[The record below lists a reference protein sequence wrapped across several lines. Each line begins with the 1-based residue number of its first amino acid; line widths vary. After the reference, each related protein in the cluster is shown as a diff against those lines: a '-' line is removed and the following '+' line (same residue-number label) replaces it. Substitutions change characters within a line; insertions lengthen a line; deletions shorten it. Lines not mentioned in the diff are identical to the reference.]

1 VSGPA
6 PLLVVRDA
14 AFGYGGQAVVRHLDL
29 ELHQGEVV
37 ALLGANGAGKTTTL
51 LGLSGLVER
60 FSGEVELAG
69 AAITTLSPELR
80 VRRGLAH
87 VPEERALF
95 TDLTVLEN
103 LQVGQHSRRK
113 SVDAALDHCPELR
126 PLLGRRAG
134 LLSGGEQQML
144 AVARALAGE
153 PRVLL
158 LDEMSLGLAPLIVE
172 RLLSMVRALATST
185 GCAVLLV
192 EQHVHQAL
200 AVTDRGYVLRRG
212 DVVLAGTVDVLR
224 GDIAALEASYL
235 SAAAVPDEEAS

>member
-1 VSGPA
+1 MTA
-6 PLLVVRDA
+6 LLEVRDA
-14 AFGYGGQAVVRHLDL
+14 SFGYHGHSVVRHLDA
-29 ELHQGEVV
+29 ELHEGEVV

-51 LGLSGLVER
+51 LGLSGLVDR
-60 FSGEVELAG
+60 YGGDVVLAG
-69 AAITTLSPELR
+69 TSITAVSAEVR
-80 VRRGLAH
+80 ARRGLAH

-113 SVDAALDHCPELR
+113 SVDAALDRCPELR

-172 RLLSMVRALATST
+172 RLLAMIRELATST
-185 GCAVLLV
+185 GCSVLLV

-200 AVTDRGYVLRRG
+200 AVADRGYVLQRG
-212 DVVLAGTVDVLR
+212 EIVLDGPVARLR
-224 GDIAALEASYL
+224 EDLAALEASYL
-235 SAAAVPDEEAS
+235 SNPAFEDEVG

>member
-1 VSGPA
+1 VTTT
-6 PLLVVRDA
+6 LDVRGA
-14 AFGYGGQAVVRHLDL
+14 SFGYGGHAVVRDL
-29 ELHQGEVV
+29 SIELHEGEVV

-60 FSGEVELAG
+60 LGGEIDLRG
-69 AAITTLSPELR
+69 ASITTLAPE
-80 VRRGLAH
+80 VRAKRGLAH

-113 SVDAALDHCPELR
+113 SVEAALDRCPELR
-126 PLLGRRAG
+126 RLLNRRAG

-172 RLLSMVRALATST
+172 RLLVMIRELATST

-200 AVTDRGYVLRRG
+200 AVADRGYVLRRG
-212 DVVLAGTVDVLR
+212 EIVLSGKVDQLNE
-224 GDIAALEASYL
+224 DLEALEASYL
-235 SAAAVPDEEAS
+235 SAGRLDGGSR

>member
-1 VSGPA
+1 MTA
-6 PLLVVRDA
+6 TLEVRDA
-14 AFGYGGQAVVRHLDL
+14 SFGYNGTAVVRHLDI
-29 ELHQGEVV
+29 ELHEGEVV

-51 LGLSGLVER
+51 LGLSGLVETHTGDVNLLGQTIT
-60 FSGEVELAG
+60 SMAPEV
-69 AAITTLSPELR
+69 R
-80 VRRGLAH
+80 VRGGLAH

-113 SVDAALDHCPELR
+113 SIDAALDRCPELR
-126 PLLGRRAG
+126 PLLDRRAG

-144 AVARALAGE
+144 AVARALAGQ

-172 RLLSMVRALATST
+172 RLLVMIRDLATTT
-185 GCAVLLV
+185 GCSILLV

-200 AVTDRGYVLRRG
+200 AVADRGYVLRRG
-212 DVVLAGTVDVLR
+212 EIALSGPVERLTDDL
-224 GDIAALEASYL
+224 AALEASYL
-235 SAAAVPDEEAS
+235 SNPAFEEEIT

>member
-1 VSGPA
+1 MSTT
-6 PLLVVRDA
+6 LDVRGA
-14 AFGYGGQAVVRHLDL
+14 SFGYGGHAVVRDL
-29 ELHQGEVV
+29 SIELHEGEVV

-60 FSGEVELAG
+60 FGGDIDLAG
-69 AAITTLSPELR
+69 GPITTLAPEVR
-80 VRRGLAH
+80 VKRGLAH

-113 SVDAALDHCPELR
+113 SVEAALDRCPELR

-172 RLLSMVRALATST
+172 RLLVMIRELATST

-200 AVTDRGYVLRRG
+200 AVADRGYVLRRG
-212 DVVLAGTVDVLR
+212 EIVLSGTVDRLNE
-224 GDIAALEASYL
+224 DLDALEASYL
-235 SAAAVPDEEAS
+235 SAGQPDDEAG